1 MMNRFLV
8 VLLLLVIA
16 VVGLG
21 FYLGWFHVTTGG
33 TDQKSNITIEVDKD
47 KFLKDKDK
55 AIEKV
60 QEAGQNIKE
69 KTGTGNEK
77 AKDKDSQP

>member
-1 MMNRFLV
+1 MNRFLV

-21 FYLGWFHVTTGG
+21 FYMGWFRLSSDQ
-33 TDQKSNITIEVDKD
+33 TDDKTNINITIDKD
-47 KFLKDKDK
+47 KFRKDEDK

-60 QEAGQNIKE
+60 KEVGESIKE
-69 KTGTGNEK
+69 KTKTETEK
-77 AKDKDSQP
+77 AKDKESKP